1 MLLSEILGKFV
12 CGSCYGGMVIPCV
25 IVTDSSDY
33 KDWGRRLSENRL
45 RSFNWVAECV
55 SLAGMRDHGKSAKE
69 LAGIFGYDEK
79 GLIRDAALGFT
90 PDLVKLSGCGN
101 LTQDM
106 AERYL
111 LPLRVWPA
119 DVPKNDKALDYS
131 FYDYTEVSAVIDLLV
146 SGELNPA
153 DLPEESA

>member
-1 MLLSEILGKFV
+1 
-12 CGSCYGGMVIPCV
+12 
-25 IVTDSSDY
+25 
-33 KDWGRRLSENRL
+33 
-45 RSFNWVAECV
+45 
-55 SLAGMRDHGKSAKE
+55 MRDHGKTAKE

-79 GLIRDAALGFT
+79 GLIRAAALGFT
-90 PDLVKLSGCGN
+90 PDLVKLSGCVEH
-101 LTQDM
+101 TQDS
-106 AERYL
+106 APIIGSDDAIRFL

-131 FYDYTEVSAVIDLLV
+131 LYDYSEVSAVIDLLV